1 MHAFP
6 SLASMVLRSQY
17 MAVMDRLE
25 IAMCEDEAAKGS
37 RQTRKK
43 TNLTTAVERIVR
55 VRTHDAISAVTAD
68 STAVGSSMHM
78 KSLTA
83 SKCHDAGMNV
93 SAKRIGFYIP
103 ATTGHV
109 WFMVI
114 IHNSKVSTEPGWV
127 FTIWGCDSVAMIGQ
141 TIDCRNSRPGEAL
154 GILRNILSTIKRQ
167 QWTCAAVNQN
177 GRELKLNIGNNDLPS
192 DSTQKNIESP
202 KSVTDVI
209 TIDGFDNRV
218 NPLNTEI
225 KFTVKNRN
233 TQKYFDSTLSS
244 EVYCSAI
251 TSNRQYVSCSQNM

>member
-1 MHAFP
+1 MP
-6 SLASMVLRSQY
+6 RWCWDLNTWQSWTDLRSLCAKTKQ
-17 MAVMDRLE
+17 R
-25 IAMCEDEAAKGS
+25 KGS

-114 IHNSKVSTEPGWV
+114 IHNSTVAMEPGWV
-127 FTIWGCDSVAMIGQ
+127 FTIGGCDSTAMIGQ
-141 TIDCRNSRPGEAL
+141 TIVVIIADQRKLWEYCEIFFRQLNDSNELVQP
-154 GILRNILSTIKRQ
+154 STKME
-167 QWTCAAVNQN
+167 
-177 GRELKLNIGNNDLPS
+177 GSLNWIS
-192 DSTQKNIESP
+192 E
-202 KSVTDVI
+202 I
-209 TIDGFDNRV
+209 TIYQAIRLKRASSR
-218 NPLNTEI
+218 LN
-225 KFTVKNRN
+225 
-233 TQKYFDSTLSS
+233 QSP
-244 EVYCSAI
+244 
-251 TSNRQYVSCSQNM
+251 M

>member
-55 VRTHDAISAVTAD
+55 VRTHDTISAVTAD

-109 WFMVI
+109 
-114 IHNSKVSTEPGWV
+114 
-127 FTIWGCDSVAMIGQ
+127 
-141 TIDCRNSRPGEAL
+141 
-154 GILRNILSTIKRQ
+154 
-167 QWTCAAVNQN
+167 
-177 GRELKLNIGNNDLPS
+177 
-192 DSTQKNIESP
+192 
-202 KSVTDVI
+202 
-209 TIDGFDNRV
+209 
-218 NPLNTEI
+218 
-225 KFTVKNRN
+225 
-233 TQKYFDSTLSS
+233 
-244 EVYCSAI
+244 
-251 TSNRQYVSCSQNM
+251 